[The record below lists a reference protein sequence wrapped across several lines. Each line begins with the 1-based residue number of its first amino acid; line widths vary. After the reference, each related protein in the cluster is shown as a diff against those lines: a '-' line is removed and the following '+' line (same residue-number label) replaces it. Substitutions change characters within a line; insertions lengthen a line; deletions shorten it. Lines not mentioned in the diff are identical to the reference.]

1 MISVLRSAL
10 PSSRFLLSSQK
21 NYNLQPFHNKA
32 WLIHFHVTCATRIML
47 ATLTSSLMQY
57 QTQELIDWETPFGG
71 PWELMSSK

>member
-47 ATLTSSLMQY
+47 ATLPDIFTYAISNTRKY
-57 QTQELIDWETPFGG
+57 QLANTFWRPLGAYVI
-71 PWELMSSK
+71 